1 MSIET
6 NFQKNGPNIT
16 NQSFFDFS
24 APIRLRKQVKQDI
37 LQEVNLT
44 LFKSRHETIMKLIST
59 DFSNLGKKT
68 LYDFGDNEAID
79 ELLKEHKSTRD
90 EITKEF
96 FDLADPLVRLNWMK
110 DLAGML
116 QHVDPNAKDFF
127 KAIEKEFDK
136 SWKDRDK
143 RAEEGWI
150 AD

>member
-1 MSIET
+1 MSAAI
-6 NFQKNGPNIT
+6 NFQENAYNIT

-24 APIRLRKQVKQDI
+24 APIHLRKRVKQDI

-59 DFSNLGKKT
+59 DFSNLEKKT
-68 LYDFGDNEAID
+68 LYDFGDDEAIN

-90 EITKEF
+90 EITKDF

-116 QHVDPNAKDFF
+116 QHVDTNAKEFF
-127 KAIEKEFDK
+127 KTVDKEIDK
-136 SWKDRDK
+136 YKKDRDK
-143 RAEEGWI
+143 SVRDGFI
-150 AD
+150 VD

>member
-1 MSIET
+1 MALISRT
-6 NFQKNGPNIT
+6 NL
-16 NQSFFDFS
+16 FFDFS

-37 LQEVNLT
+37 LQEVNLI
-44 LFKSRHETIMKLIST
+44 LFKSRHKTIMKLINT

-68 LYDFGDNEAID
+68 IYDFGDDEAID

-96 FDLADPLVRLNWMK
+96 FDLVDPLVRLNWMK

-143 RAEEGWI
+143 RAKEGWI

>member
-1 MSIET
+1 MALISRT
-6 NFQKNGPNIT
+6 KL
-16 NQSFFDFS
+16 FFDLS
-24 APIRLRKQVKQDI
+24 IPIRLRKRVKQDI

-44 LFKSRHETIMKLIST
+44 LFKSRHETI
-59 DFSNLGKKT
+59 DG
-68 LYDFGDNEAID
+68 
-79 ELLKEHKSTRD
+79 LLKEHKSTRG

-116 QHVDPNAKDFF
+116 Q
-127 KAIEKEFDK
+127 IDK
-136 SWKDRDK
+136 YKKDRDK

>member
-1 MSIET
+1 MALISRT
-6 NFQKNGPNIT
+6 NL
-16 NQSFFDFS
+16 FFDFS

>member
-1 MSIET
+1 MSAAI
-6 NFQKNGPNIT
+6 NFQENAYNIT

-59 DFSNLGKKT
+59 DFSNLGEKT
-68 LYDFGDNEAID
+68 IYDFGDNEAIN
-79 ELLKEHKSTRD
+79 ELLKEHMSTRD

-116 QHVDPNAKDFF
+116 QHVDTNAKEFF

>member
-37 LQEVNLT
+37 LQEVNHT

-68 LYDFGDNEAID
+68 LYDFGDDEAIN

-136 SWKDRDK
+136 SWNDRDK

>member
-1 MSIET
+1 MSAAI
-6 NFQKNGPNIT
+6 NFQENAYNIT

-24 APIRLRKQVKQDI
+24 APIHLRKQIKQDI

>member
-1 MSIET
+1 M
-6 NFQKNGPNIT
+6 
-16 NQSFFDFS
+16 
-24 APIRLRKQVKQDI
+24 RKQVKQDI

-44 LFKSRHETIMKLIST
+44 LFKSRHETI
-59 DFSNLGKKT
+59 DG
-68 LYDFGDNEAID
+68 
-79 ELLKEHKSTRD
+79 LLKEHKSTRD

>member
-1 MSIET
+1 
-6 NFQKNGPNIT
+6 
-16 NQSFFDFS
+16 
-24 APIRLRKQVKQDI
+24 
-37 LQEVNLT
+37 
-44 LFKSRHETIMKLIST
+44 MKLIST

-127 KAIEKEFDK
+127 KTVDKEIDK
-136 SWKDRDK
+136 YKKDRDK
-143 RAEEGWI
+143 RAKEGWI

>member
-1 MSIET
+1 MALISRT
-6 NFQKNGPNIT
+6 NL
-16 NQSFFDFS
+16 FFDFS

-37 LQEVNLT
+37 LQEVNLI
-44 LFKSRHETIMKLIST
+44 LFKSRHKTIMKLINT

-68 LYDFGDNEAID
+68 IYDFGDDEAID

-90 EITKEF
+90 EITKDF

-143 RAEEGWI
+143 RAEEGRI

>member
-1 MSIET
+1 MSAAI
-6 NFQKNGPNIT
+6 NFQENAYNIT

-24 APIRLRKQVKQDI
+24 APIRLRKRVKQDI

-44 LFKSRHETIMKLIST
+44 VFKSRHETIMKLIST

-68 LYDFGDNEAID
+68 LYDFGDDEAIN

-90 EITKEF
+90 EITKDF

-116 QHVDPNAKDFF
+116 QHVDTNAKEFF
-127 KAIEKEFDK
+127 KAVDKEIDK
-136 SWKDRDK
+136 YKKDRDK
-143 RAEEGWI
+143 SVRDGFI
-150 AD
+150 VD

>member
-1 MSIET
+1 MALISRT
-6 NFQKNGPNIT
+6 NL
-16 NQSFFDFS
+16 FFDFS

-59 DFSNLGKKT
+59 NFSNLGKKT

>member
-1 MSIET
+1 MALISRT
-6 NFQKNGPNIT
+6 NL
-16 NQSFFDFS
+16 FFDFS

-37 LQEVNLT
+37 LQVVNLT

-59 DFSNLGKKT
+59 GFSNLGKKT

>member
-1 MSIET
+1 MALISRT
-6 NFQKNGPNIT
+6 NL
-16 NQSFFDFS
+16 FFDFS

-37 LQEVNLT
+37 LQVVNLT

>member
-1 MSIET
+1 MALISRT
-6 NFQKNGPNIT
+6 NL
-16 NQSFFDFS
+16 FFDFS

-90 EITKEF
+90 EITKDF

-143 RAEEGWI
+143 RAEEGRI

>member
-1 MSIET
+1 
-6 NFQKNGPNIT
+6 
-16 NQSFFDFS
+16 
-24 APIRLRKQVKQDI
+24 
-37 LQEVNLT
+37 
-44 LFKSRHETIMKLIST
+44 MKLIST
-59 DFSNLGKKT
+59 DFSNLGEKT
-68 LYDFGDNEAID
+68 IYDFGDNEAIN
-79 ELLKEHKSTRD
+79 ELLKEHMSTRD

-116 QHVDPNAKDFF
+116 QHVDTNAKEFF

>member
-1 MSIET
+1 
-6 NFQKNGPNIT
+6 
-16 NQSFFDFS
+16 
-24 APIRLRKQVKQDI
+24 
-37 LQEVNLT
+37 
-44 LFKSRHETIMKLIST
+44 MKLINT

-68 LYDFGDNEAID
+68 IYDFGDNEAIN

-110 DLAGML
+110 DLSGML

-143 RAEEGWI
+143 RAKEGWI
-150 AD
+150 AG